1 MFDRV
6 LGNYNIEIFR
16 DEAFKPKPLDTSFKK
31 TWDLQA
37 KTALRDVW
45 VNQKETIYSVIKNES
60 LDPDLKKN
68 IEYGEHQWNDEYADY
83 VYQNIKVFEKY
94 YKYEMRLVKLGIE
107 PDEHI
112 VGAKGLTSPQKLNN
126 TLYFLESMAVINN
139 PINEADKQTK
149 DRLEEAIRTLIE
161 KKTFN
166 KKDIEGAFDKYVLI
180 VKPSIEVVVKLV
192 KEFAEVTYN
201 KQTKTYRVKKTVK
214 TTNIFYKKTQ

>member
-1 MFDRV
+1 
-6 LGNYNIEIFR
+6 
-16 DEAFKPKPLDTSFKK
+16 
-31 TWDLQA
+31 
-37 KTALRDVW
+37 
-45 VNQKETIYSVIKNES
+45 
-60 LDPDLKKN
+60 
-68 IEYGEHQWNDEYADY
+68 
-83 VYQNIKVFEKY
+83 
-94 YKYEMRLVKLGIE
+94 
-107 PDEHI
+107 
-112 VGAKGLTSPQKLNN
+112 
-126 TLYFLESMAVINN
+126 MAVINN